1 MNRTNKLHTM
11 NEACWRHSFWYN
23 CSLLKADCWYLIS
36 NVLSK
41 TSWCLL
47 YFNEH
52 WSNSQPTVY
61 MNNRPNRRSLIFRC
75 ARIDFVIF
83 WVWQSFHMFF
93 SHQNCC
99 GLKQLYRLKP
109 SIINKYAILCPSD
122 NLWWVIRLKNT
133 LLLINDGLNY
143 SNFKWKTKLFKYY

>member
-61 MNNRPNRRSLIFRC
+61 MNNRPNRRSSDISLCQNRFCNILSLTIFPYVLL
-75 ARIDFVIF
+75 APKLLWI
-83 WVWQSFHMFF
+83 
-93 SHQNCC
+93 
-99 GLKQLYRLKP
+99 KLYRLKP